1 MGKIVDSGLTRDK
14 LDEDAEDIY
23 DGLKTLKGSAKVA
36 QMLSMDKSFASS
48 LRREI
53 LFVEFSVPPLS
64 APLVLKTFKTN
75 LGKHLTKF

>member
-48 LRREI
+48 YVEKFSLSNF
-53 LFVEFSVPPLS
+53 LFHHFQL
-64 APLVLKTFKTN
+64 
-75 LGKHLTKF
+75 H